1 MQAYQFLEM
10 LNRVMPDDL
19 RKLRRIT
26 LEKTIPN
33 LIQLSKE
40 LEDVTQKHQ

>member
-1 MQAYQFLEM
+1 
-10 LNRVMPDDL
+10 MPTNVA
-19 RKLRRIT
+19 KLRRIT

-40 LEDVTQKHQ
+40 LEDVTQKQ